1 LSSLCTLIVFKPKN
15 FVLKAKDGI
24 LIIFEKTKD
33 KSKMIKLAEINYEE
47 IEDFIF
53 EEERIKITFYKG
65 T

>member
-1 LSSLCTLIVFKPKN
+1 LSSLCTLIVFKPKI

>member
-1 LSSLCTLIVFKPKN
+1 LSSLCTLIVFKPKI

-24 LIIFEKTKD
+24 LIIFEKTED